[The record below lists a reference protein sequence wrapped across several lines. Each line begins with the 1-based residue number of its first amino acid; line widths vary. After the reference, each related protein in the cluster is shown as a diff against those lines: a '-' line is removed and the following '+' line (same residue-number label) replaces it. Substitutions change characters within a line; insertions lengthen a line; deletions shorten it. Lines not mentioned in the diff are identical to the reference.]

1 MVSCGN
7 LGEIGGDYKDGIV
20 ITLKGAGAVTKAD
33 TPTPKAGVDTLN
45 ENKVAS
51 LCYFIYDAS
60 GSLLH
65 SGNQSF
71 SPALTITEPTA
82 IRLNVSEEEFDAIF
96 TTARPTVKM
105 YLVANVDASK
115 FSGLSAKSDIQAV
128 EVAIQNG
135 GAKQDN
141 FVMSGEGD
149 VSKTTDGTIF
159 KATGS
164 VDLTRSLAKI
174 SFNLNIR
181 SYYAEIDGHEY
192 IPGPGG
198 NEGTIDVP
206 IDFDPTDPSDY
217 TQYWTPQYANMVVTF
232 HNGAQNGTVAGTPL
246 ASPTL
251 FDLTGSYNTTPD
263 ETDGTN
269 YIDKFNGKLPYYTYA
284 RTWEEYQPSAAA
296 GDTQPY
302 FLIMLPWKKY
312 GESDF
317 QNTWYKIVLN
327 SHEFVANAW
336 YNITVAL
343 NGLGSLTNGE
353 PVEVYPLTFEVGS
366 WRESVLSDTAYNT
379 VSEVQSDE
387 VRVLALSKHEVTLY
401 NENTTSVQFT
411 STHAVEIESV
421 TLMQYDYSSINVT
434 SSTVPVT
441 NFSSLVQ
448 INGDKL
454 VFNHTLNN
462 DLSNKNV
469 DFKTYYYTIKIRHTD
484 DHSYTEELKVTQYP
498 AMTIVSELT
507 QGHQSGSTWD
517 PYYLFVNGNT
527 DDRNRWDTV
536 EGTDATSN
544 NRNMYVITVSQFAT
558 GSQMEIGDPR
568 STTPLTASGIGITGT
583 SPAPANAPA
592 LYGTSPRTLTY
603 YYQTSTSSADEYKV
617 APKFRFCSAYGQL
630 GSNRLSLADAKK
642 RCAGYQEDGY
652 PAGRWRLPSTGE
664 LLFIA
669 NICAKG
675 LIPPLFSTGVSYWTA
690 TGAYEYSQSN
700 GGSVTKIQNPGN
712 SYYSRCVY
720 DEWYWENTD
729 EMVTNT
735 SYPTTGG
742 RIAQSQWGTFVWGD
756 MPM

>member
-251 FDLTGSYNTTPD
+251 FDLTGSYSTTPD
-263 ETDGTN
+263 ESDGTN
-269 YIDKFNGKLPYYTYA
+269 YIDKFYCKLPYYTYA

-302 FLIMLPWKKY
+302 FLIMLPWKKH
-312 GESDF
+312 GETTYQS
-317 QNTWYKIVLN
+317 TWYKIVLN

-353 PVEVYPLTFEVGS
+353 PIEVYPLSFNVGE
-366 WRESVLSDTAYNT
+366 WRQSAELNYFDTET
-379 VSEVQSDE
+379 EVQSDE
-387 VRVLALSKHEVTLY
+387 VRVLAFDQHE
-401 NENTTSVQFT
+401 F
-411 STHAVEIESV
+411 
-421 TLMQYDYSSINVT
+421 
-434 SSTVPVT
+434 
-441 NFSSLVQ
+441 
-448 INGDKL
+448 
-454 VFNHTLNN
+454 TLNN
-462 DLSNKNV
+462 QNSITIPFTTTHDCIISKIELKYVKYESSSVSNLSTSATGSSSTISLANPSGLPSKTATATISDGHLTFSHELVNDFTKNPSDYQPYTYTITERHKDNSSSSATIVITQNPGLIIGYAGKKENTVYVNKN
-469 DFKTYYYTIKIRHTD
+469 
-484 DHSYTEELKVTQYP
+484 HSQNSGWDTAYGS
-498 AMTIVSELT
+498 VSS
-507 QGHQSGSTWD
+507 SGSNSS
-517 PYYLFVNGNT
+517 PYVY
-527 DDRNRWDTV
+527 
-536 EGTDATSN
+536 S
-544 NRNMYVITVSQFAT
+544 ITVSQLSES
-558 GSQMEIGDPR
+558 GMRVGDPR
-568 STTPLTASGIGITGT
+568 VATYQNASQLGI
-583 SPAPANAPA
+583 SNPDPQSAPA
-592 LYGTSPRTLTY
+592 LYDGASNRTLKY
-603 YYQTSTSSADEYKV
+603 YYRTDPSKTDII
-617 APKFRFCSAYGQL
+617 APKFSVSSSYGQL
-630 GSNRLSLADAKK
+630 GGNNLTASTAIY
-642 RCAGYQEDGY
+642 RCATYQEIGK
-652 PAGRWRLPSTGE
+652 PAGRWRLATEAE
-664 LLFIA
+664 LDFIG
-669 NICAKG
+669 NLCVKG
-675 LIPPLFSTGVSYWTA
+675 LIPSIFADNYYWAASGAFQYTESSGTFSGPKNVPS
-690 TGAYEYSQSN
+690 
-700 GGSVTKIQNPGN
+700 GSKC
-712 SYYSRCVY
+712 YARCVY
-720 DEWYWENTD
+720 DDWYWDNTD
-729 EMVTNT
+729 
-735 SYPTTGG
+735 YPSCSADEFT
-742 RIAQSQWGTFVWGD
+742 WGD
-756 MPM
+756 MPKK